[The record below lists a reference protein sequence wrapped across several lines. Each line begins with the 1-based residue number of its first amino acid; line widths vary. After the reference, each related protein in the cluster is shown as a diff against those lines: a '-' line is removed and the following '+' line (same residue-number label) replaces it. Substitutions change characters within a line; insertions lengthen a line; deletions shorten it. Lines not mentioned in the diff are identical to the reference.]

1 MCVTICLKGVQM
13 KKGKVN
19 YIITQEFKTSKP
31 NLTEKELK
39 DIFNR
44 KYFKYIMAQEKNL
57 FNETD
62 IKKNNTS
69 KN

>member
-1 MCVTICLKGVQM
+1 M

-19 YIITQEFKTSKP
+19 YIITQEFKTSKS

-44 KYFKYIMAQEKNL
+44 KYFKYIMAQEKNH

>member
-1 MCVTICLKGVQM
+1 M